1 MRECR
6 GRHNFCWRLLS
17 RMEISIKYRISYW
30 YRRPGNVNSLGYK
43 GALIWMKISIKNHT
57 MRSQRGH
64 SGESNPTWSSEG
76 NRKYVSQN
84 RPEGTNGKN
93 IMRERCAS
101 HARRGLWERPHF
113 SEIPGLLAW
122 DPKWS
127 QIAHSLEITYV
138 RAQHKNIIRA
148 PYGSCRTG
156 KSMLSLKWIP
166 KPNKTIANIGMS
178 WKMHF

>member
-43 GALIWMKISIKNHT
+43 GALIWMNISIKNHT

-101 HARRGLWERPHF
+101 HARRGVWERPDF
-113 SEIPGLLAW
+113 SEIPGLLAGG
-122 DPKWS
+122 PRCL
-127 QIAHSLEITYV
+127 QIAHYLKITNV
-138 RAQHKNIIRA
+138 RAHDKNIIRDSN
-148 PYGSCRTG
+148 GGRRTG
-156 KSMLSLKWIP
+156 QAYGWQNSPIKL
-166 KPNKTIANIGMS
+166 NKTIAKIGVF
-178 WKMHF
+178 WKWHF